1 MGFCNL
7 LYDLF
12 LIYGKYDSDMK
23 VTACVPNGF
32 LANVSCQKLC
42 NIVIHSDW
50 CIWFQNFSLRYL
62 HSVTVIIE
70 IYAIKYFKSTF
81 KRILMVL
88 C

>member
-7 LYDLF
+7 LYDF
-12 LIYGKYDSDMK
+12 LIYGKYDSDRK

-42 NIVIHSDW
+42 NIVIHSDRLVYLVPE
-50 CIWFQNFSLRYL
+50 FSLRCP

-70 IYAIKYFKSTF
+70 RYAIKYFYSWENVII
-81 KRILMVL
+81 RN
-88 C
+88 